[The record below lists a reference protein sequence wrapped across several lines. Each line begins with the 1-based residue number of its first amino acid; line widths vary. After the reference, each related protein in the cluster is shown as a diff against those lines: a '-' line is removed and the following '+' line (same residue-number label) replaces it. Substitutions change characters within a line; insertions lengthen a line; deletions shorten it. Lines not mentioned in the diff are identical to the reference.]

1 VLRFVVRRVALSI
14 PLVFIAS
21 ILIFVLE
28 ALAPGDV
35 ARAIL
40 GVEATPARYLALR
53 HQLGLDLPLWLQYW
67 HYLQQVLRGSLGSSI
82 ETGQSVVSI
91 LQSRLPVTLSLMVLS
106 TIVSAGIGIPLGV
119 VSAIRPGKLG
129 KFVDVISM
137 AGLAVPSFWFGLV
150 LMFIFAVRLGAFP
163 ATGYVNF
170 DESPLGWI
178 RSLVLPVVALG
189 LSGTAVL
196 AKTTRDSMLEMLNR
210 DYIRMLRACGVGEW
224 SIVWKHALKNAAVPV
239 VSVLGLVAIHA
250 LNGTVFIENVFV
262 LPGFGSLSVSAVLQ
276 HELPVI
282 EGVAIYFTLIVV
294 GINLLVD
301 LAYGWLNPKIRT
313 A

>member
-1 VLRFVVRRVALSI
+1 
-14 PLVFIAS
+14 LVFIAS

>member
-1 VLRFVVRRVALSI
+1 
-14 PLVFIAS
+14 VFIAS

-250 LNGTVFIENVFV
+250 LNGTVFIESVFV
-262 LPGFGSLSVSAVLQ
+262 LPGFGSLSVAAVLQ

-294 GINLLVD
+294 GINLLID
-301 LAYGWLNPKIRT
+301 LAYGWLNPKIR
-313 A
+313 AA

>member
-1 VLRFVVRRVALSI
+1 MLRFVVRRVALSI